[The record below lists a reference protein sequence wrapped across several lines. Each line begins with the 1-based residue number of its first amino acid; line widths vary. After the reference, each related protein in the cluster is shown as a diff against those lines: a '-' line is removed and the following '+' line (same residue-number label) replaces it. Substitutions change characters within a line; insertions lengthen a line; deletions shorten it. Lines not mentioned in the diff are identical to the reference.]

1 MLKSQDS
8 KLDFTHSHH
17 PVPNDWV
24 MHHLNQVNE
33 VKTGNRHFAIAM
45 LS

>member
-17 PVPNDWV
+17 PVPSDWV
-24 MHHLNQVNE
+24 APPQSSKKQSENW
-33 VKTGNRHFAIAM
+33 K
-45 LS
+45 